1 MDGLTQL
8 EQFMMNNSTN
18 SASEKRKK
26 AMENRSPWSSGS
38 GSTSPLPNNRLS
50 LFDKSHS
57 GGSINSLG
65 SSPGAEVKVLTG
77 QSSLTVPDFLP
88 APTKVNRSTSPFR
101 FGTRKS
107 GKKLEKQRGLDE
119 ATSPARSPSKYFS
132 ISPQSSVGYSSFE
145 NLEPETGNVPLDS
158 GSGSGN
164 KKTKNPFKEF
174 RKKPSPFSLNL
185 IRSKKSS
192 DKDIPCTASSTG
204 GYTANH
210 HSGFL
215 HPSDSLGWSDSGTS
229 PPGSRLSRSPPSPSQ
244 CKCRRCSIL
253 HLEECEPKEMNALF
267 KFLRKSKVKWSDVRR
282 IFYTS
287 DTCLYHDKCIGG
299 GCIEWYSVL
308 NTKVEV
314 ARLIASILNKSQI
327 TIGYP

>member
-8 EQFMMNNSTN
+8 EQFMMNSN

-26 AMENRSPWSSGS
+26 TMENRSPWSSGS

-77 QSSLTVPDFLP
+77 QSSLAVPEFLPLP

-119 ATSPARSPSKYFS
+119 ATSPRSPSKYFS

-145 NLEPETGNVPLDS
+145 NLDPEPLSGNVPVDS
-158 GSGSGN
+158 GSGTTGSGSGN

-174 RKKPSPFSLNL
+174 RKKPGGSSPFSLNL
-185 IRSKKSS
+185 MRSKKSS
-192 DKDIPCTASSTG
+192 EKLHDNIPCTASNHTGSNSSG
-204 GYTANH
+204 GY
-210 HSGFL
+210 L
-215 HPSDSLGWSDSGTS
+215 HPADSIGGLSPGGFSDSGTS
-229 PPGSRLSRSPPSPSQ
+229 PPGGFNRMPRSPTSPSQ

-267 KFLRKSKVKWSDVRR
+267 KFLRKSKV
-282 IFYTS
+282 YT
-287 DTCLYHDKCIGG
+287 H
-299 GCIEWYSVL
+299 
-308 NTKVEV
+308 
-314 ARLIASILNKSQI
+314 
-327 TIGYP
+327 YPVIHF

>member
-1 MDGLTQL
+1 M
-8 EQFMMNNSTN
+8 
-18 SASEKRKK
+18 
-26 AMENRSPWSSGS
+26 
-38 GSTSPLPNNRLS
+38 
-50 LFDKSHS
+50 H
-57 GGSINSLG
+57 
-65 SSPGAEVKVLTG
+65 
-77 QSSLTVPDFLP
+77 
-88 APTKVNRSTSPFR
+88 RSTSPFR
-101 FGTRKS
+101 FGNRKEK
-107 GKKLEKQRGLDE
+107 KKLEKQKGLDE
-119 ATSPARSPSKYFS
+119 ASSPNRLFAS
-132 ISPQSSVGYSSFE
+132 ISPQSSTGTSFE
-145 NLEPETGNVPLDS
+145 NLDPNLDPS
-158 GSGSGN
+158 PSATTADPSLGAGTNASASSS

>member
-1 MDGLTQL
+1 MKSPSFCHFLKL
-8 EQFMMNNSTN
+8 ERRHGNF
-18 SASEKRKK
+18 
-26 AMENRSPWSSGS
+26 
-38 GSTSPLPNNRLS
+38 
-50 LFDKSHS
+50 
-57 GGSINSLG
+57 INVI
-65 SSPGAEVKVLTG
+65 A
-77 QSSLTVPDFLP
+77 SLTTFECIFKRIRIWNFRITV
-88 APTKVNRSTSPFR
+88 VHRSTSPFR
-101 FGTRKS
+101 FGNRKEK
-107 GKKLEKQRGLDE
+107 KKLEKQKGLDE
-119 ATSPARSPSKYFS
+119 ASSPNRLFAS
-132 ISPQSSVGYSSFE
+132 ISPQSSTGTSFE
-145 NLEPETGNVPLDS
+145 NLDPNLDPSPSATTADPPLGAGTTAS
-158 GSGSGN
+158 ASSS

>member
-8 EQFMMNNSTN
+8 EQFMMNST
-18 SASEKRKK
+18 ASEKRKK
-26 AMENRSPWSSGS
+26 TMENRSPWSSGS

-77 QSSLTVPDFLP
+77 QSSLAVPEFLP

-119 ATSPARSPSKYFS
+119 ATSPRSPSKYFS

-145 NLEPETGNVPLDS
+145 NLEPDPAPSSGNVPVDSS
-158 GSGSGN
+158 GSGTGN

-174 RKKPSPFSLNL
+174 RKKPGSSPFSLNL
-185 IRSKKSS
+185 MRSKKSS
-192 DKDIPCTASSTG
+192 EKLHDIPCTA
-204 GYTANH
+204 N
-210 HSGFL
+210 HSGSSGYL
-215 HPSDSLGWSDSGTS
+215 HPADNSLGGFSDSGTS
-229 PPGSRLSRSPPSPSQ
+229 PPGGGFNRMPRTPTSPSP

-267 KFLRKSKVKWSDVRR
+267 KFLRKSKV
-282 IFYTS
+282 
-287 DTCLYHDKCIGG
+287 L
-299 GCIEWYSVL
+299 VL
-308 NTKVEV
+308 
-314 ARLIASILNKSQI
+314 SLN
-327 TIGYP
+327 